1 MRNFEDNLSA
11 KGIIIRYTASQK
23 GVYLFHN
30 PLNNFLHLQHVG
42 RRQKTKTSADD
53 AKKHIDWLIFFIETA
68 IGPWLD
74 QGLTGC
80 HVNLNELSQ
89 RLMDKNSLFRQR
101 CLNSPEYP

>member
-1 MRNFEDNLSA
+1 ML
-11 KGIIIRYTASQK
+11 
-23 GVYLFHN
+23 
-30 PLNNFLHLQHVG
+30 
-42 RRQKTKTSADD
+42 
-53 AKKHIDWLIFFIETA
+53 WLIFYISNILGEDEKQKQVQMTQRSTLIGWFFLIETA

-80 HVNLNELSQ
+80 HVNLNELLQ